1 MRPAELLRAVTAAL
15 TSPDEETAFARLPG
29 TLKRS
34 LDGHKKVTWDGSN
47 LSIPVAG
54 VGALFVPTSPPDDDL
69 MAAAESVGV
78 QITQFVERCQAERA
92 MLDFE
97 ARRAAMLDV
106 AFDSVFTMD
115 DAGTVLSAN
124 RAAERTFGYA
134 AAEIVGQELAALII
148 PDSLRD
154 AHRDGL
160 ARYLKTGRGPIV
172 GRRVELTAM
181 RRDGTEFPVELV
193 VTRPDVP
200 GERVFYGYLRD
211 LTARNVAEAA
221 LHRLADEQ
229 AALRRVATA
238 VAAQNDPGRL
248 FDLLSEEVGKLL
260 EAETAHMFR
269 FDPDGRAGE
278 IVGGWA
284 VRPEHVLGHGSRMP
298 MDGDTAVTRVWRTGQ
313 AARMDSYAGAEG
325 KLAETMRGYGVQA
338 VVAAPVFLSG
348 ALWGAVIVSS
358 MSAGPFP
365 QGAEGRIAYFAEL
378 AAQAL
383 ANAQARED
391 LAASRSRIVQ
401 AGDAERR
408 RLERN
413 LHDGAQQRLV
423 SLALMLRLAARR
435 HPEDQ
440 DLESAGQELA
450 HALQELRELARG
462 IHPAVLTERG
472 LEPAVRAVADRAPVP
487 VELHVELE
495 ARLDGPVEAAAYYVV
510 SEALTNVA
518 KYAQATFVRVLIKR
532 TDVNGV
538 QIEVID
544 DGVGGANPAGG
555 SGLRG
560 LADRVEALG
569 GYIDVDSPPGIG
581 TTLRADIPV

>member
-1 MRPAELLRAVTAAL
+1 M
-15 TSPDEETAFARLPG
+15 
-29 TLKRS
+29 
-34 LDGHKKVTWDGSN
+34 
-47 LSIPVAG
+47 
-54 VGALFVPTSPPDDDL
+54 
-69 MAAAESVGV
+69 
-78 QITQFVERCQAERA
+78 QIAQFVERCRAERA

-148 PDSLRD
+148 PESLRD

-193 VTRPDVP
+193 VTRPEIVP

-238 VAAQNDPGRL
+238 VAAQNDPARL

-260 EAETAHMFR
+260 EAQTAHMFR
-269 FDPDGRAGE
+269 FDSDGRGGE

-284 VRPEHVLGHGSRMP
+284 VRPEHVLDHGSRMP

-348 ALWGAVIVSS
+348 ALWGAVIVST

-435 HPEDQ
+435 HPEDK

-472 LEPAVRAVADRAPVP
+472 LEPAVRAVADRAPIP

-518 KYAQATFVRVLIKR
+518 KYAQASFVRVSIQR
-532 TDVNGV
+532 NEVNGV
-538 QIEVID
+538 QIEVVD
-544 DGVGGANPAGG
+544 DGVGGADPSAG

-560 LADRVEALG
+560 PRRPGRGPRRTHRRRQPARNRYHAPG
-569 GYIDVDSPPGIG
+569 GHPRMRSPVNPPLKGAWH
-581 TTLRADIPV
+581 L

>member
-1 MRPAELLRAVTAAL
+1 LRPAELLRAVTAAL

-29 TLKRS
+29 TLRRS
-34 LDGHKKVTWDGSN
+34 LNGHKKVTWDGSV
-47 LSIPVAG
+47 LAIPVAG
-54 VGALFVPTSPPDDDL
+54 VGVLLVPTSPPDDDL
-69 MAAAESVGV
+69 IAAAESVSV
-78 QITQFVERCQAERA
+78 QIAQFVERCQAERA
-92 MLDFE
+92 MRDFD
-97 ARRAAMLDV
+97 ARRRAMLDV

-115 DAGTVLSAN
+115 DAGMVLSAN

-148 PDSLRD
+148 PESLRD

-238 VAAQNDPGRL
+238 VAAQNDPARL

-284 VRPEHVLGHGSRMP
+284 VRPEHVLGHGTRMP

-313 AARMDSYAGAEG
+313 AARMDSYAQAEG

-338 VVAAPVFLSG
+338 VVAAPVFLAG

-365 QGAEGRIAYFAEL
+365 QGAEQRIAYFAEL

-435 HPEDQ
+435 HPEDK

-472 LEPAVRAVADRAPVP
+472 LEPAVRAVADRAPIP
-487 VELHVELE
+487 VELDVELE

-518 KYAQATFVRVLIKR
+518 KYAQASFVRVRIQR
-532 TDVNGV
+532 NEVNGV
-538 QIEVID
+538 RIEVID
-544 DGVGGANPAGG
+544 DGVGGADPAAG

-569 GYIDVDSPPGIG
+569 GSIDIDSPPGIG

>member
-1 MRPAELLRAVTAAL
+1 
-15 TSPDEETAFARLPG
+15 
-29 TLKRS
+29 
-34 LDGHKKVTWDGSN
+34 
-47 LSIPVAG
+47 
-54 VGALFVPTSPPDDDL
+54 
-69 MAAAESVGV
+69 
-78 QITQFVERCQAERA
+78 
-92 MLDFE
+92 
-97 ARRAAMLDV
+97 MLDV

-148 PDSLRD
+148 PESLRD

-238 VAAQNDPGRL
+238 VAAQNDPARL

-269 FDPDGRAGE
+269 FDSDGRAGE

-284 VRPEHVLGHGSRMP
+284 VQPEHVLAHGSRMP

-338 VVAAPVFLSG
+338 VVAAPVFLAG

-365 QGAEGRIAYFAEL
+365 QGAEQRIAYFAEL

-435 HPEDQ
+435 HPEDK

-472 LEPAVRAVADRAPVP
+472 LEPAVRAVADRAPIP
-487 VELHVELE
+487 VELHVDAGGA
-495 ARLDGPVEAAAYYVV
+495 ARRPGRGR
-510 SEALTNVA
+510 
-518 KYAQATFVRVLIKR
+518 RVLRGQRGADERRQVRAGVLRAGVDPAHRGQRRADRGGRRRRRRRRPVAPAPACAGSPTASRRSADASTSTARPGSAPPCGR
-532 TDVNGV
+532 TSPYEISG
-538 QIEVID
+538 E
-544 DGVGGANPAGG
+544 PP
-555 SGLRG
+555 GLRG
-560 LADRVEALG
+560 PGPLAFVACPAP
-569 GYIDVDSPPGIG
+569 SSSSMTPPPSGPRRG
-581 TTLRADIPV
+581 CC